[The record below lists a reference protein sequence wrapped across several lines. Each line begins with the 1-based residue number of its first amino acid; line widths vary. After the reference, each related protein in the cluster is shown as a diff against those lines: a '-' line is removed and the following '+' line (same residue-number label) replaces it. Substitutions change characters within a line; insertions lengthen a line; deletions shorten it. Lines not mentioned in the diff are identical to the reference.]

1 MVVQLLVGLL
11 ASLVLLVLVLFTAN
25 GAHGR
30 QAARAL
36 RLEQSFEEIL
46 TGWARREPTQR
57 EIDRLASLPVRDRIP
72 LFRVCQRLML
82 ELDPSAVGRV
92 RHGLQRAGCLDR
104 EVANL
109 RHRSAGQRADAC
121 LILGRLGHSAAIP
134 ALLKCLNDRDSLV
147 RRRAIAALGD
157 LGAVEAIDLI
167 AAALE
172 AVHGWDDLLV
182 VMALSRMGPES
193 VPRIGALLDAATSVP
208 MIKGL
213 LRVTAQ
219 LGLASEAG
227 LVRRLAGH
235 DHAEVRVEAVRALGH
250 LPPEAESVKVC
261 LAALDDPAWPT
272 RALAARSIGR
282 LGDCGAIPRL
292 ERAMGDT
299 AYWVRHHAGHALALL
314 GEPGKEALA
323 RRLADVNLF
332 VRDMSKEVIFMSANA
347 HGTAA

>member
-1 MVVQLLVGLL
+1 MVVQLLVALL
-11 ASLVLLVLVLFTAN
+11 AAVALLVLVLFAAN
-25 GAHGR
+25 RAHGR
-30 QAARAL
+30 RAARAL
-36 RLEQSFEEIL
+36 RLERSFEEIL
-46 TGWARREPTQR
+46 RGWTRRDPLSRQ
-57 EIDRLASLPVRDRIP
+57 IDLLASLPERDRIP
-72 LFRVCQRLML
+72 LFRAGLRLML
-82 ELDPSAVGRV
+82 ELDATAAGRL
-92 RHGLQRAGCLDR
+92 RHGLERAGCLDR

-121 LILGRLGHSAAIP
+121 RILGRLGHSPAIP
-134 ALLKCLNDRDSLV
+134 ALVDRLKDRDPLV

-157 LGAVEAIDLI
+157 LRAIETLDWI

-172 AVHGWDDLLV
+172 ALGGWDDLLV
-182 VMALSRMGPES
+182 IMALSRMGPAS
-193 VPRIGALLDAATSVP
+193 APRIGALLDTSTAVP

-213 LRVTAQ
+213 LRVTAR
-219 LGLASEAG
+219 LGLASDPA
-227 LVRRLAGH
+227 LIRRLARH

-250 LPPEAESVKVC
+250 MPPEAESVAVC

-282 LGDCGAIPRL
+282 LGDRRAIPRL

-323 RRLADVNLF
+323 RRLADPNPF
-332 VRDMSKEVIFMSANA
+332 VRDMATQVLFMSSNA
-347 HGTAA
+347 PRAAA